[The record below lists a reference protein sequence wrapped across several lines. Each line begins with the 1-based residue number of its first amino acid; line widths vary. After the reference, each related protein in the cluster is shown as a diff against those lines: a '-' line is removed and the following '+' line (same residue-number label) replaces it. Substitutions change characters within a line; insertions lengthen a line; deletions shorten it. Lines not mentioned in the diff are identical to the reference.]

1 MKGCGF
7 EDTEAVVKTDLHL
20 YCCFVQYF
28 SQNGITIH
36 QLDSGAKES
45 LNIPYQEQIL
55 GKGHLPAARRS
66 KDPMLGGGS
75 SPALGVPYCGPYST
89 GFL

>member
-7 EDTEAVVKTDLHL
+7 EATEAMVKTDLHL

-28 SQNGITIH
+28 SQSGIPIH
-36 QLDSGAKES
+36 QLDSGAKTILS
-45 LNIPYQEQIL
+45 IPYQEQIL
-55 GKGHLPAARRS
+55 GKGHLHDARRS

-75 SPALGVPYCGPYST
+75 SPPLGVLFCSLYSAC
-89 GFL
+89 LL